1 MAKKKEISEF
11 SKKSKRILYALI
23 WLGAF
28 SPVFLIT
35 SLFIFQSEDEL
46 PSIEV
51 LENPPELLASV
62 VLADD
67 GRTELGRYWTVNR
80 SSVDYKDISPFVID
94 ALVSTEDERFH
105 EHAGIDFRALLRAV
119 VNLGSAGG
127 ASTIS
132 QQLAKLL
139 FTLQEREK
147 IAELRA
153 QGKPVPPSPSG
164 KIGRL
169 MKRVKEKIKENI
181 IALRLE
187 ERYTKEEIITMYL
200 NQFDFIYN
208 AVGIKNASRVYFNKT
223 PLELD
228 KSEAAMLVGMVKNPD
243 LYNPYTYQIR
253 NYRSKIAGWEDKPE
267 SEVTDL
273 EIRSRKTKDSLRAHN
288 RRNQALYQW
297 LKNSE
302 RGNPGLI
309 SKISREEYDEFKNRH
324 LDIDYQRVD
333 HKEGLAPYFRESL
346 RADLKKLFNEKNE
359 DGTFKIQKSDGS
371 KYNVYSDGL
380 KIYTTINADLQQYAE
395 YALKRHLREGLQ
407 DKFTKNNRRNRNF
420 PFTNDIGTE
429 TVELLMN
436 SGRKQS
442 DRYRNMKAG
451 GISNE
456 TIIKSFEVPTPMK
469 VFSWKGEIDTVMT
482 PNDSIRY
489 YKNLLH
495 AGLISIEPSTGFVKA
510 WVGGAD
516 FKHFAFDHVKLGKR
530 QVGSTIKPIV
540 YATAMEMRKVKPC
553 TKFVEGTSY
562 CVDVYDKNGQQAKQW
577 CPEGDINR
585 KDGSAP
591 TVSWG
596 LRNSNNPV
604 TVAVMS
610 QMGGYAGPMTI
621 SKILKG
627 LDIELRPEDEV
638 PSMCLGIMD
647 LSLFQMIGAQAMF
660 VNQGMFVRPSTILRI
675 EDRNGNVIYN
685 AEPHVKE
692 VLSPNVA
699 HETLKM
705 MKGVVTAGTA
715 ARLRSNRYEYAGFT
729 MPMAGKTGTTQ
740 NNSDGWYFGL
750 TPDLVTGVWVGAEDR
765 AVHFKY
771 TDDGQ
776 GARMAMPIFGY
787 YMKKAYANK
796 KLNLSID
803 DFPEPAGYDPLQ
815 FSCDDSTNETPPDI
829 DL

>member
-309 SKISREEYDEFKNRH
+309 SKISREEYDEFKNKH
-324 LDIDYQRVD
+324 LDIVYQRVD

-451 GISNE
+451 GVSNE

>member
-451 GISNE
+451 GVSNE

-660 VNQGMFVRPSTILRI
+660 VNQGIFVRPSTILRI

-815 FSCDDSTNETPPDI
+815 FSCDDPTNETPPDI

>member
-139 FTLQEREK
+139 FTLQEREN

-153 QGKPVPPSPSG
+153 QGKPVPPSPRG

-309 SKISREEYDEFKNRH
+309 SKISREEYDEFKNKH

-359 DGTFKIQKSDGS
+359 DGTFKIKKSDGS

-395 YALKRHLREGLQ
+395 YALKKHLREGLQ

-803 DFPEPAGYDPLQ
+803 DFPEPAGYNPLQ
-815 FSCDDSTNETPPDI
+815 FSCDDPTNETPPDI

>member
-139 FTLQEREK
+139 FTLQEREN

-153 QGKPVPPSPSG
+153 QGKPVPPSPRG

-309 SKISREEYDEFKNRH
+309 SKISREEYDEFKNKH

-469 VFSWKGEIDTVMT
+469 VFSWKG
-482 PNDSIRY
+482 
-489 YKNLLH
+489 
-495 AGLISIEPSTGFVKA
+495 
-510 WVGGAD
+510 
-516 FKHFAFDHVKLGKR
+516 
-530 QVGSTIKPIV
+530 
-540 YATAMEMRKVKPC
+540 
-553 TKFVEGTSY
+553 
-562 CVDVYDKNGQQAKQW
+562 
-577 CPEGDINR
+577 
-585 KDGSAP
+585 
-591 TVSWG
+591 
-596 LRNSNNPV
+596 
-604 TVAVMS
+604 
-610 QMGGYAGPMTI
+610 
-621 SKILKG
+621 
-627 LDIELRPEDEV
+627 
-638 PSMCLGIMD
+638 
-647 LSLFQMIGAQAMF
+647 
-660 VNQGMFVRPSTILRI
+660 
-675 EDRNGNVIYN
+675 
-685 AEPHVKE
+685 
-692 VLSPNVA
+692 
-699 HETLKM
+699 
-705 MKGVVTAGTA
+705 
-715 ARLRSNRYEYAGFT
+715 
-729 MPMAGKTGTTQ
+729 
-740 NNSDGWYFGL
+740 
-750 TPDLVTGVWVGAEDR
+750 
-765 AVHFKY
+765 
-771 TDDGQ
+771 
-776 GARMAMPIFGY
+776 
-787 YMKKAYANK
+787 
-796 KLNLSID
+796 
-803 DFPEPAGYDPLQ
+803 
-815 FSCDDSTNETPPDI
+815 
-829 DL
+829 

>member
-28 SPVFLIT
+28 SPVFLIA

-139 FTLQEREK
+139 FTLQEREN

>member
-139 FTLQEREK
+139 FTLQEREN

-153 QGKPVPPSPSG
+153 QGKPVPPSPRG

>member
-139 FTLQEREK
+139 FTLQEREN

-208 AVGIKNASRVYFNKT
+208 AVGIKNASRVYFDKT

-309 SKISREEYDEFKNRH
+309 SKISREEYDEFKNKH

-451 GISNE
+451 GTSNE
-456 TIIKSFEVPTPMK
+456 AIIKSFEVPTPMK

-815 FSCDDSTNETPPDI
+815 FSCDDPTNETPPDI

>member
-1 MAKKKEISEF
+1 MTKKKEISEF

-139 FTLQEREK
+139 FTLQEREN

-153 QGKPVPPSPSG
+153 QGKPVPPSPRG

-309 SKISREEYDEFKNRH
+309 SKISREEYDEFKNKH

-359 DGTFKIQKSDGS
+359 DGTFKIKKSDGS

-803 DFPEPAGYDPLQ
+803 DFPEPAGYNPLQ
-815 FSCDDSTNETPPDI
+815 FSCDDPTNETPPDI

>member
-139 FTLQEREK
+139 FTLQEREN

-153 QGKPVPPSPSG
+153 QGKPVPPSPRG

-309 SKISREEYDEFKNRH
+309 SKISREEYDEFKNKH

-359 DGTFKIQKSDGS
+359 DGTFKIKKSDGS

>member
-451 GISNE
+451 GVSNE

-803 DFPEPAGYDPLQ
+803 DFTEPAGYDPLQ

>member
-139 FTLQEREK
+139 FTLQEREN

-153 QGKPVPPSPSG
+153 QGKPVPPSPRG

-553 TKFVEGTSY
+553 TKFIEGTSY

-803 DFPEPAGYDPLQ
+803 DFPEPVGYDPLQ
-815 FSCDDSTNETPPDI
+815 FSCDDPTNETPPDI

>member
-139 FTLQEREK
+139 FTLQEREN

-309 SKISREEYDEFKNRH
+309 SKISREE
-324 LDIDYQRVD
+324 
-333 HKEGLAPYFRESL
+333 
-346 RADLKKLFNEKNE
+346 
-359 DGTFKIQKSDGS
+359 
-371 KYNVYSDGL
+371 
-380 KIYTTINADLQQYAE
+380 
-395 YALKRHLREGLQ
+395 
-407 DKFTKNNRRNRNF
+407 
-420 PFTNDIGTE
+420 
-429 TVELLMN
+429 
-436 SGRKQS
+436 
-442 DRYRNMKAG
+442 
-451 GISNE
+451 
-456 TIIKSFEVPTPMK
+456 
-469 VFSWKGEIDTVMT
+469 
-482 PNDSIRY
+482 
-489 YKNLLH
+489 
-495 AGLISIEPSTGFVKA
+495 
-510 WVGGAD
+510 
-516 FKHFAFDHVKLGKR
+516 
-530 QVGSTIKPIV
+530 
-540 YATAMEMRKVKPC
+540 
-553 TKFVEGTSY
+553 
-562 CVDVYDKNGQQAKQW
+562 
-577 CPEGDINR
+577 
-585 KDGSAP
+585 
-591 TVSWG
+591 
-596 LRNSNNPV
+596 
-604 TVAVMS
+604 
-610 QMGGYAGPMTI
+610 
-621 SKILKG
+621 
-627 LDIELRPEDEV
+627 
-638 PSMCLGIMD
+638 
-647 LSLFQMIGAQAMF
+647 
-660 VNQGMFVRPSTILRI
+660 
-675 EDRNGNVIYN
+675 
-685 AEPHVKE
+685 
-692 VLSPNVA
+692 
-699 HETLKM
+699 
-705 MKGVVTAGTA
+705 
-715 ARLRSNRYEYAGFT
+715 
-729 MPMAGKTGTTQ
+729 
-740 NNSDGWYFGL
+740 
-750 TPDLVTGVWVGAEDR
+750 
-765 AVHFKY
+765 
-771 TDDGQ
+771 
-776 GARMAMPIFGY
+776 
-787 YMKKAYANK
+787 
-796 KLNLSID
+796 
-803 DFPEPAGYDPLQ
+803 
-815 FSCDDSTNETPPDI
+815 
-829 DL
+829 

>member
-139 FTLQEREK
+139 FTLQEREN

-153 QGKPVPPSPSG
+153 QGKPVPPSPRG

-359 DGTFKIQKSDGS
+359 DGTFKIKKSDGS

-815 FSCDDSTNETPPDI
+815 FSCDDPTNETPPDI

>member
-451 GISNE
+451 GVSNE

-562 CVDVYDKNGQQAKQW
+562 CVDVYDENGQQAKQW

-660 VNQGMFVRPSTILRI
+660 VNQGIFVRPSTILRI

-803 DFPEPAGYDPLQ
+803 DFTEPAGYDPLQ

>member
-139 FTLQEREK
+139 FTLQEREN

-273 EIRSRKTKDSLRAHN
+273 EIRSRKTKDSLRAHD

>member
-139 FTLQEREK
+139 FTLQEREN

-153 QGKPVPPSPSG
+153 QGKPVPPSPRG

-309 SKISREEYDEFKNRH
+309 SKISREEYDEFKNKH

-359 DGTFKIQKSDGS
+359 DGTFKIKKSDGS

-585 KDGSAP
+585 NDGSAP

-660 VNQGMFVRPSTILRI
+660 VNHIQ
-675 EDRNGNVIYN
+675 
-685 AEPHVKE
+685 
-692 VLSPNVA
+692 
-699 HETLKM
+699 
-705 MKGVVTAGTA
+705 
-715 ARLRSNRYEYAGFT
+715 
-729 MPMAGKTGTTQ
+729 
-740 NNSDGWYFGL
+740 
-750 TPDLVTGVWVGAEDR
+750 
-765 AVHFKY
+765 
-771 TDDGQ
+771 
-776 GARMAMPIFGY
+776 
-787 YMKKAYANK
+787 
-796 KLNLSID
+796 
-803 DFPEPAGYDPLQ
+803 
-815 FSCDDSTNETPPDI
+815 C
-829 DL
+829 

>member
-139 FTLQEREK
+139 FTLQEREN

-815 FSCDDSTNETPPDI
+815 FSCDDPTNETPPDI

>member
-139 FTLQEREK
+139 FTLQEREN

-153 QGKPVPPSPSG
+153 QGKPVPPSPRG

-309 SKISREEYDEFKNRH
+309 SKISREEYDEFKNKH

-359 DGTFKIQKSDGS
+359 DGTFKIKKSDGS

-803 DFPEPAGYDPLQ
+803 DFPEPAGYNPLQ
-815 FSCDDSTNETPPDI
+815 FSCDDPTNETPPDI